1 MISLATDTVMRLALR
16 NARLTLRGKLLM
28 LRGVG
33 KRLVPI
39 LVHTVQVPLIMRT
52 HLAIQ
57 ARVRTAVLLRLRTV
71 ALPRLLVP
79 TLLRLRIGAQAA
91 MLRRS
96 IWAIRP

>member
-1 MISLATDTVMRLALR
+1 MISPATDTVMRLTLR

-39 LVHTVQVPLIMRT
+39 LAHIVRVFLIMQA

-57 ARVRTAVLLRLRTV
+57 ERARIAVLLRPRTV
-71 ALPRLLVP
+71 TP
-79 TLLRLRIGAQAA
+79 LRLRIGV
-91 MLRRS
+91 
-96 IWAIRP
+96 

>member
-1 MISLATDTVMRLALR
+1 MRCLCLIRRKTRLTSRASVISLATDTVMRLALR

-39 LVHTVQVPLIMRT
+39 LAHIVRVFLIMQA

-57 ARVRTAVLLRLRTV
+57 ERARIAVLLRPRTV
-71 ALPRLLVP
+71 TP
-79 TLLRLRIGAQAA
+79 LRLRIGV
-91 MLRRS
+91 
-96 IWAIRP
+96 